1 MAGLLDRVKVATA
14 TTGTGTVTLGAA
26 TSPYQAWAAAGAIN
40 GVSYSYLIEDGTA
53 WELGW
58 GIYSSTGPTLT
69 RNLISSST
77 GSLINLSGSATAAC
91 VANEMDIAPLVPVP
105 QIANNYIHPDSL
117 SFSTGTSASL
127 TGTAICFY
135 PFSRLAKVD
144 AVAIE
149 VTTLSAGNNVRGAL
163 YTYHPTTG
171 LPHLLIEEG
180 AIQSTATT
188 GIKAMTFA
196 AARWIDRPVYIAVA
210 FSAAVTCRNG
220 TVQYANSLGMNTLNS
235 SAPYTRLN
243 GAVASFGAMPA
254 DVGSLVYTPA
264 NATLMAALRLTA

>member
-58 GIYSSTGPTLT
+58 GVYSSAGPTLT

-91 VANEMDIAPLVPVP
+91 VANEMDIGSLTPVP
-105 QIANNYIHPDSL
+105 QIAGNYMHPDSV
-117 SFSTGTSASL
+117 SFGTGTGAVVA
-127 TGTAICFY
+127 GTVIYFL
-135 PFSRLAKVD
+135 PFSRLARVD
-144 AVAIE
+144 AVATEI
-149 VTTLSAGNNVRGAL
+149 TTAIAASNVRGGI
-163 YTYHPTTG
+163 YTMHPTTG

-180 AIQSTATT
+180 AIQSTATI
-188 GIKAMTFA
+188 GIKAITFA
-196 AARWIDRPVYIAVA
+196 AARWVDRPVYIAITY
-210 FSAAVTCRNG
+210 SAAVTTRIG
-220 TVQYANSLGMNTLNS
+220 TVQYVNSLGINTLNS
-235 SAPYTRLN
+235 AAPNTRVQ
-243 GAVASFGAMPA
+243 GAVASFAALPA
-254 DVGSLVYTPA
+254 DATSL
-264 NATLMAALRLTA
+264 TLTLASGTVCPALRLTA